1 MKFRAT
7 TSLNLRL
14 QGMDLIVTMTVIYI
28 LIICEGMLS
37 KICYFCRFER
47 TYVWFEYDSAML
59 SDFVVSMFGP

>member
-28 LIICEGMLS
+28 LIICEGMVS
-37 KICYFCRFER
+37 KICYFYRFER